1 MKENQHIEWKESW
14 RDEYLRWV
22 CGFANAE
29 GGVLVIG
36 RTDKGLPVGVK
47 GAAKLLEDIP
57 NKVRDVLGI
66 MVDVNLVA
74 EGGFELI
81 EIHVAAYPNPV
92 SYKGEYHYR
101 SGSTKQELK
110 GAALARFLLRKQGL
124 HWDGVPLPNFALA
137 DCSSKAMQFFR
148 TKAARSGRLDEAVLA
163 DSENALLTNLGLYEG
178 SLLRRAA
185 GLLFGEKFEN
195 HVPGSYIKIGFFVT
209 NDDLRYQDEVHGDLF
224 SQVEN
229 TLEILKS
236 KYLKAYIS
244 YEGLQRVETY
254 LFPMQGLREALLNAV
269 IHKDYS
275 TGVPIQLSVYDHQI
289 VLWNPGQLPQEWS
302 LEKFLGKHPSDPYN
316 PLVAAAFFRAGY
328 VESWGRGIEK
338 ILRECV
344 THDVPVPVFD
354 TSMSGL
360 MITFNANPAHLV
372 AAVGSVAAER
382 LLKGDRDSFRVVD
395 RGTIQETTQETTQE
409 TISKLSQ
416 NYPKN
421 TQENLLALLRGQPD
435 MTIAELAIQLKIT
448 PIGVRYHLAKLKDA
462 GTIQRVGS
470 SRSGYWKVS
479 HE

>member
-14 RDEYLRWV
+14 RDDYLRWV
-22 CGFANAE
+22 CGFANAD

-36 RTDKGLPVGVK
+36 RNDKGVAVGVK

-57 NKVRDVLGI
+57 NKVRDLLGI
-66 MVDVNLVA
+66 MVDVNLVLEA
-74 EGGFELI
+74 GCELV

-101 SGSTKQELK
+101 SGSTKQELR

-124 HWDGVPLPNFALA
+124 HWDGVPLPNFSLA

-163 DSENALLTNLGLYEG
+163 DSDAALLTNLQLYEG
-178 SLLRRAA
+178 RLFKRAA
-185 GLLFGEKFEN
+185 GLLFGTDFEN
-195 HVPGSYIKIGFFVT
+195 HVPGAYIKIGFFVT

-224 SQVEN
+224 AQVEA
-229 TLEILKS
+229 TLEILKT
-236 KYLKAYIS
+236 KYLKAYIT
-244 YEGLQRVETY
+244 YEGLQRVETF
-254 LFPMQGLREALLNAV
+254 LFPMQALREALLNAV

-275 TGVPIQLSVYDHQI
+275 SGVPIQLSVYEHQI
-289 VLWNPGQLPQEWS
+289 VLWNSGQLPRDWS
-302 LEKFLGKHPSDPYN
+302 QEKFLGKHPSDPYN

-344 THDVPVPVFD
+344 THDVPEPVFD

-360 MITFNANPAHLV
+360 MITFKANPVHVV
-372 AAVGSVAAER
+372 AAVGGSAAER
-382 LLKGDRDSFRVVD
+382 LLGSKQAIDQASDK
-395 RGTIQETTQETTQE
+395 E
-409 TISKLSQ
+409 TILKLSQ
-416 NYPKN
+416 NYPKT
-421 TQENLLALLRGQPD
+421 TQESLLVLLRANPAV
-435 MTIAELAIQLKIT
+435 TINAVATQLGIT

-462 GTIQRVGS
+462 GTIERIGS
-470 SRSGYWKVS
+470 ARSGHWKIND
-479 HE
+479 E